1 MLYVFETACF
11 IFTMS
16 WLTCKQN
23 KPWLG
28 LKAAIYLSPSLY
40 LSLHGAVSGTLIHA
54 AGWAQHSDAFSG
66 QSMRICI
73 HWGGGLFFTRK
84 EKGSTHCIVYAC
96 IASATKQQSLIY
108 RQSAAAQR
116 CRPSLRHHC
125 STCPSSSAVLTR
137 ILTAFIQSLLI
148 AMTSF
153 TPPLPSLMMF

>member
-28 LKAAIYLSPSLY
+28 LKAAIYLSP
-40 LSLHGAVSGTLIHA
+40 LSLSLSPWRCIRNTHPRSRLSSTLWRLQWSVHENLYPL
-54 AGWAQHSDAFSG
+54 
-66 QSMRICI
+66 
-73 HWGGGLFFTRK
+73 GGGLFFTRK